1 MVVNNPPQWEVFN
14 NYLDYLIKQQI
25 STLEREE
32 KTTLIYQAQGAIA
45 QLRRLKLLRDE
56 VNADKI
62 NT

>member
-1 MVVNNPPQWEVFN
+1 MSINCLDNI
-14 NYLDYLIKQQI
+14 NYIDYLIKQQI

>member
-1 MVVNNPPQWEVFN
+1 MFN